1 MNHRVPLL
9 ACSGQRLG
17 DHMDFGANA
26 VIIGPIT
33 IGSDVLIG
41 AGAVVFKEVPTNA
54 VLVGNPGR
62 IIPGS

>member
-1 MNHRVPLL
+1 
-9 ACSGQRLG
+9 
-17 DHMDFGANA
+17 MDFGANA